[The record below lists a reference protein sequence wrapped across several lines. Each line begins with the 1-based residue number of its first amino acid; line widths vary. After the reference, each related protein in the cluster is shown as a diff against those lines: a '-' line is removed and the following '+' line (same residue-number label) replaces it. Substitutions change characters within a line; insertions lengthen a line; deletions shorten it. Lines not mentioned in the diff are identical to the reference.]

1 MENDDEADD
10 DEADE
15 ADDDE
20 IDAGGRAVKIK
31 GFTLL
36 AWAR

>member
-1 MENDDEADD
+1 MENDDDDEADD
-10 DEADE
+10 EADN
-15 ADDDE
+15 DE